1 MKNEFDKDLKQRL
14 DNASLQEAG
23 LRFDK
28 DKLWGKIEKKKAKKR
43 IPFLPWVSHAAAV
56 AAGLAIG
63 IFFFVHKDQ
72 QPASDHQVV
81 VQQKETP
88 IVKTTTDTV
97 YIVKNETPQHQKPA
111 SATIIKTPQQASIAV
126 EQKNLPGAANTIL
139 PAKEEQSVLAMNER
153 IHPKVLHLSDME
165 NENAQSNTREQKKP
179 SSIFVLSSQN
189 QSESTS
195 ETFSMLIAQKLKL
208 TKN

>member
-1 MKNEFDKDLKQRL
+1 MKNEFDKNLKQRL

-72 QPASDHQVV
+72 QPVSDHQVV

-88 IVKTTTDTV
+88 IVKTITDTV
-97 YIVKNETPQHQKPA
+97 YIVKNETSQHQKPA
-111 SATIIKTPQQASIAV
+111 SVTIIKTPQQTSVAV
-126 EQKNLPGAANTIL
+126 EQKTSPGAANTIL
-139 PAKEEQSVLAMNER
+139 PAKDEQPVLAMNER
-153 IHPKVLHLSDME
+153 VQPKVLHLADME